1 MMPPEMAGMPGA
13 EQIPAA
19 GVASANAS
27 QQPPNQQGGTAP
39 AAGQKPDIAQLLAG
53 ITGAA

>member
-1 MMPPEMAGMPGA
+1 M
-13 EQIPAA
+13 EQQLPAA
-19 GVASANAS
+19 GAARAPAS
-27 QQPPNQQGGTAP
+27 QQPPQEQAGQAP

>member
-1 MMPPEMAGMPGA
+1 MPPMAPGM
-13 EQIPAA
+13 EQQLPAA
-19 GVASANAS
+19 GVAPAPAS
-27 QQPPNQQGGTAP
+27 QQPPQEQAGQAP

>member
-1 MMPPEMAGMPGA
+1 MPPEMAGMPSA

-19 GVASANAS
+19 GAASAPAS
-27 QQPPNQQGGTAP
+27 QQPPNPQGGMAP

>member
-1 MMPPEMAGMPGA
+1 MPPEMAGMPGA

-19 GVASANAS
+19 GAASAPAS
-27 QQPPNQQGGTAP
+27 QQPPNPQGGMAP